1 MMKIINHIG
10 NKLDLPVRETL
21 SISPYDENTIPAV
34 SEEICADLMNR
45 YSLISENY
53 IADDVLVVS
62 FFAESTY
69 KFSVFSAL
77 LQIICMISENYW
89 K

>member
-1 MMKIINHIG
+1 MDHIHNGTSKKNETEFMMKIINHIG

-45 YSLISENY
+45 YSLIRACSH
-53 IADDVLVVS
+53 
-62 FFAESTY
+62 
-69 KFSVFSAL
+69 
-77 LQIICMISENYW
+77 
-89 K
+89 